1 MNAFEEKF
9 KNEEFLLYLLPSVSR
24 KMSRT
29 CEAVYSVEFGLKIN
43 EWRLLAQI
51 SRFGSISAKE
61 ISERIAMDQ
70 VSISRAAYSCVK
82 LGLIEEIPDAVDRRS
97 KKLALS
103 SDGEAFMNRFLPRA
117 CTLAEAMES
126 GLSAQEVATL
136 KTLLTKLDGH
146 LKSMAQLSAADTA
159 A

>member
-9 KNEEFLLYLLPSVSR
+9 NNEEFLLYLLPSVAR

-29 CEAVYSVEFGLKIN
+29 CDAVYTEFGLKIT

-61 ISERIAMDQ
+61 ISERISLDQ

-82 LGLIEEIPDAVDRRS
+82 RGLIKEIPDADDRRS

-103 SDGEAFMNRFLPRA
+103 KDGGSFIDRFLPRA
-117 CTLAEAMES
+117 CLLAEAMES
-126 GLSAQEVATL
+126 GLSAEEVATL
-136 KTLLTKLDGH
+136 KTLLKKLDGH
-146 LKSMAQLSAADTA
+146 LKTMSQVAEADAAA
-159 A
+159 

>member
-9 KNEEFLLYLLPSVSR
+9 KNEEFLLYLLPSVAR

-29 CEAVYSVEFGLKIN
+29 CDAVYAEFGLKIT

-70 VSISRAAYSCVK
+70 VSISRAAHSCVK
-82 LGLIEEIPDAVDRRS
+82 RGLIEEIPDAVDRRS
-97 KKLALS
+97 KKLVLS
-103 SDGEAFMNRFLPRA
+103 KDGEAFMNRFLPRA

-126 GLSAQEVATL
+126 GLSAHEVATL

-146 LKSMAQLSAADTA
+146 LKSMSQFSAADTA